1 MDTKLRKVV
10 LYHGVESS
18 EKWPKGRKKLTLPSL
33 QLLPNTDTTELEQVM
48 QFNSDIEELIR
59 QRQVSRETFDKWYQE
74 TYLASKPK
82 GLLEHLAPK
91 RRDTGNLETPDKDNA
106 N

>member
-1 MDTKLRKVV
+1 MDSKLRKVV

-33 QLLPNTDTTELEQVM
+33 QLLPDTDTAELQQVI

-59 QRQVSRETFDKWYQE
+59 QRQESKETFDKWYQE

-91 RRDTGNLETPDKDNA
+91 RRDMRKLGTPDKDNA